1 MDLLSWFGLAGAC
14 PAAGEVEEPLA
25 AFLCSVKKEH
35 QDGWC
40 EISAQP
46 IQTTVQVLL
55 QSERL
60 ANLDHLQGPDA
71 KPDFELLVEFDIAA
85 SDAITTG
92 SCENLGIQSGG
103 RMMRTLDELLEM
115 DQLKVATAVPIILG
129 HGRSVPRRRF
139 NTRTAP
145 RP

>member
-1 MDLLSWFGLAGAC
+1 MF
-14 PAAGEVEEPLA
+14 P
-25 AFLCSVKKEH
+25 
-35 QDGWC
+35 
-40 EISAQP
+40 
-46 IQTTVQVLL
+46 VLL

-103 RMMRTLDELLEM
+103 RMLRTLDELLEM
-115 DQLKVATAVPIILG
+115 DQLKVATAVGSRSRPTDHPRARRERAEKALQHPDCSAIL
-129 HGRSVPRRRF
+129 RRKLQAGSSRCAEED
-139 NTRTAP
+139 TAWNMLDGIH
-145 RP
+145 